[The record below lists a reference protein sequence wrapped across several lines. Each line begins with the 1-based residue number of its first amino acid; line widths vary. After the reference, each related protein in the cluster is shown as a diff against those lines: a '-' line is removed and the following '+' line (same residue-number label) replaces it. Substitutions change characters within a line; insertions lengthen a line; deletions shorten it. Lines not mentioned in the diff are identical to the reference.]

1 MESVVNDY
9 ISREIVQDRALLPL
23 SNETS
28 LMEAGIL
35 DSLGLLRLV
44 VFLDEQFKITVDEVD
59 VVPENFDSVNAICA
73 YLRAR
78 DAACRNAAGHNRR
91 LQAQDPCLLQRSD
104 HAGAASLRRPVVG
117 RSHRPAADDR
127 GQSRSAGGQGDRM
140 EFSLSAEQRE
150 LKEAAIE
157 FARRELDQ
165 DLAKRDEE
173 GEFSLEAWRACAK
186 FGIQGLPVPAELGG
200 GGADILTTVLVM
212 EALGY
217 GCHDNG
223 LIFSLNAQMW
233 SLELPLV
240 KFGTPAQQQAYL
252 PGLMSG
258 DLIGVHAMTE
268 PESGSDAFA
277 MRTRA
282 ERAGDDYLLNG
293 TKLYITNAPVADVV
307 LVFAADP
314 GKPKMA
320 GISAFLV
327 DKGTPGFTVPRKMDK
342 MGLRTSPMG
351 EVVLDGCRV
360 PAASRLGPEGAG
372 MAIFNSSMTWERSCI
387 LASAVGAMQ
396 RQLEACADYAR
407 ARKQFGQ
414 AIGKFQSVANT
425 VADMY
430 LRTEAARLLVYQAA
444 WLGQHGKSALA
455 EAAGA
460 KLFTSEAWVQSS
472 LDAIQVHGAYG
483 YMKEAGIERD
493 LRDAVAGTIYSGT
506 SEIQRV
512 ILARMLG
519 L

>member
-1 MESVVNDY
+1 
-9 ISREIVQDRALLPL
+9 
-23 SNETS
+23 
-28 LMEAGIL
+28 
-35 DSLGLLRLV
+35 
-44 VFLDEQFKITVDEVD
+44 
-59 VVPENFDSVNAICA
+59 
-73 YLRAR
+73 
-78 DAACRNAAGHNRR
+78 
-91 LQAQDPCLLQRSD
+91 
-104 HAGAASLRRPVVG
+104 
-117 RSHRPAADDR
+117 
-127 GQSRSAGGQGDRM
+127 M

-150 LKEAAIE
+150 LKQAAAA
-157 FARRELDQ
+157 FASAKLNQ
-165 DLAKRDEE
+165 DLAKREEE
-173 GEFSLEAWRACAK
+173 GEFPVEAWQACAQ
-186 FGIQGLPVPAELGG
+186 FGIQGLPVPTELGG
-200 GGADILTTVLVM
+200 GGSDILTTVLVM

-252 PGLMSG
+252 PGLVSG

-268 PESGSDAFA
+268 PDSGSDAFS

-282 ERAGDDYLLNG
+282 QRAGDDYILNG
-293 TKLYITNAPVADVV
+293 TKLYITNAPVADVM

-314 GKPKMA
+314 GRPKLA

-327 DKGTPGFTVPRKMDK
+327 DTGTPGFTVSRKMEK

-351 EVVLDGCRV
+351 EVVLADCAV
-360 PAASRLGPEGAG
+360 PAGKRLGPEGAG
-372 MAIFNSSMTWERSCI
+372 MAIFNSSMGWERSCI

-396 RQLEACADYAR
+396 RQLETCVGYAR

-414 AIGKFQSVANT
+414 PIGKFQSVSGK

-430 LRTEAARLLVYQAA
+430 LRLEAARLLVYQAA
-444 WLGQHGKSALA
+444 WLAQQGRPVLA
-455 EAAGA
+455 EAAAA

-472 LDAIQVHGAYG
+472 LDAIQIHGAYG

-512 ILARMLG
+512 ILSRMLG

>member
-1 MESVVNDY
+1 
-9 ISREIVQDRALLPL
+9 
-23 SNETS
+23 
-28 LMEAGIL
+28 
-35 DSLGLLRLV
+35 
-44 VFLDEQFKITVDEVD
+44 
-59 VVPENFDSVNAICA
+59 
-73 YLRAR
+73 
-78 DAACRNAAGHNRR
+78 
-91 LQAQDPCLLQRSD
+91 
-104 HAGAASLRRPVVG
+104 
-117 RSHRPAADDR
+117 
-127 GQSRSAGGQGDRM
+127 M

-150 LKEAAIE
+150 LKEAATA
-157 FARRELDQ
+157 FASAKLNQ
-165 DLAKRDEE
+165 DLAKREE
-173 GEFSLEAWRACAK
+173 AGEFPLEAWQACAR

-223 LIFSLNAQMW
+223 LIFSLNAQLW

-240 KFGTPAQQQAYL
+240 KFGAPAQQQAYL
-252 PGLMSG
+252 PGLISG

-268 PESGSDAFA
+268 PDSGSDAFS

-282 ERAGDDYLLNG
+282 ERQGEHYLLTG

-307 LVFAADP
+307 LVFAAHP
-314 GKPKMA
+314 GKPKMS

-327 DKGTPGFTVPRKMDK
+327 ERGTPGFTVTRGLDK

-360 PAASRLGPEGAG
+360 PAGNRLGPEGAG
-372 MAIFNSSMTWERSCI
+372 MAVFNSSMTAERSCI
-387 LASAVGAMQ
+387 LASALGAMQ
-396 RQLEACADYAR
+396 RQLEACTGYAR
-407 ARKQFGQ
+407 ARRQFGQ
-414 AIGKFQSVANT
+414 PIGKFQAVAGK

-430 LRTEAARLLVYQAA
+430 LRLEAARLLVYQAA
-444 WLGQHGKSALA
+444 WLTGQAQPALA
-455 EAAGA
+455 EAAAA
-460 KLFTSEAWVQSS
+460 KLFTSEAWIASS
-472 LDAIQVHGAYG
+472 LDAIQLHGAYG

-512 ILARMLG
+512 VLARLLG

>member
-1 MESVVNDY
+1 
-9 ISREIVQDRALLPL
+9 
-23 SNETS
+23 
-28 LMEAGIL
+28 
-35 DSLGLLRLV
+35 
-44 VFLDEQFKITVDEVD
+44 
-59 VVPENFDSVNAICA
+59 
-73 YLRAR
+73 
-78 DAACRNAAGHNRR
+78 
-91 LQAQDPCLLQRSD
+91 
-104 HAGAASLRRPVVG
+104 
-117 RSHRPAADDR
+117 
-127 GQSRSAGGQGDRM
+127 M

-150 LKEAAIE
+150 LKEAAAA
-157 FARRELDQ
+157 FARAKLNQ
-165 DLAKRDEE
+165 DLAKREE
-173 GEFSLEAWRACAK
+173 AGEFPAEAWRACAE

-200 GGADILTTVLVM
+200 GGSDILTTVLVM

-217 GCHDNG
+217 GCQDNG

-233 SLELPLV
+233 SIELPLV

-252 PGLMSG
+252 PGLVSG

-268 PESGSDAFA
+268 PESGSDAFS

-282 ERAGDDYLLNG
+282 ERVGDHYRLSG

-307 LVFAADP
+307 LVFATHP
-314 GKPKMA
+314 GRPRMA

-327 DKGTPGFTVPRKMDK
+327 DKGTPGFTVSRSLEK

-351 EVVLDGCRV
+351 EVVLDECLV
-360 PAASRLGPEGAG
+360 PAESRLGPEGAG
-372 MAIFNSSMTWERSCI
+372 MAIFNSSMAYERSCI
-387 LASAVGAMQ
+387 LASALGAMQ
-396 RQLEACADYAR
+396 RQLETCVGHAR

-414 AIGKFQSVANT
+414 AIGKFQGVSDK

-430 LRTEAARLLVYQAA
+430 LRLEAARLLVYRAA
-444 WLGQHGKSALA
+444 WLTQQGKPALI
-455 EAAGA
+455 EAAAA

-472 LDAIQVHGAYG
+472 LDAIQIHGAYG

-512 ILARMLG
+512 VVSRMLG